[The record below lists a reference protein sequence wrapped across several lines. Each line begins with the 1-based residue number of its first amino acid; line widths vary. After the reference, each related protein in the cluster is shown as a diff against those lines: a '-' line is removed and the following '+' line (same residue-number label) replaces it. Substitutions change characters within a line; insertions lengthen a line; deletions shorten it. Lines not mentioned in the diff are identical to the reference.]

1 MRYVLTKYALLDDDY
16 GSQIITGK
24 CIALNLEL
32 DAERNY
38 KRKKL
43 CTGSTPYWLIQ
54 KYNQGAASFRIT
66 LLIDI
71 LMLPFDVW
79 MQK

>member
-32 DAERNY
+32 DAECNY

-43 CTGSTPYWLIQ
+43 CTGSTPYWLI
-54 KYNQGAASFRIT
+54 
-66 LLIDI
+66 
-71 LMLPFDVW
+71 
-79 MQK
+79 